1 MGTRRRPERSEGEM
15 PDEKPALRSLSRK
28 EFLEIYWAHVDLEE
42 PMHATSES
50 LALVEGY
57 TEEEIE
63 AEFDLRMERGSAG
76 RNTSD
81 VLLLKDYLE
90 AWRIADIE
98 PPGLTDAEHLD
109 RRKKRDDLEGQVLA
123 RMYASQQ

>member
-1 MGTRRRPERSEGEM
+1 M

-42 PMHATSES
+42 RMRATSES

-90 AWRIADIE
+90 AWRIAYIE
-98 PPGLTDAEHLD
+98 SPLCSDEEHQSRLS
-109 RRKKRDDLEGQVLA
+109 KCSDLERQVLA
-123 RMYASQQ
+123 RMYAARQ

>member
-1 MGTRRRPERSEGEM
+1 M

-81 VLLLKDYLE
+81 VRLVKAYLE
-90 AWRIADIE
+90 AVWMAGIE
-98 PPGLTDAEHLD
+98 PPLCSEEEYQ
-109 RRKKRDDLEGQVLA
+109 RRLSKRNDLEGQVLV
-123 RMYASQQ
+123 RMYAARQ